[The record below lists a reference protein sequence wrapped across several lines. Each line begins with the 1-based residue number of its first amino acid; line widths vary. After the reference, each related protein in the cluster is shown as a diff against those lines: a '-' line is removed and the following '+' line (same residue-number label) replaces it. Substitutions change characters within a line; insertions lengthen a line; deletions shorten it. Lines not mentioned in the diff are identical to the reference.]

1 MELCG
6 FYPGYPG
13 YPGRRFATRSQAR
26 SERSTTLLP
35 PPTFVTL
42 THDAL
47 THFAAF
53 LALFCA
59 PNAFSAEEI
68 SGPVIGIDLGMFAK
82 CNEP

>member
-1 MELCG
+1 MKLSVLLKLFCVGGTCG
-6 FYPGYPG
+6 N
-13 YPGRRFATRSQAR
+13 GRVGVHLF
-26 SERSTTLLP
+26 
-35 PPTFVTL
+35 
-42 THDAL
+42 HGAL
-47 THFAAF
+47 IPEIPETGLSGAAF